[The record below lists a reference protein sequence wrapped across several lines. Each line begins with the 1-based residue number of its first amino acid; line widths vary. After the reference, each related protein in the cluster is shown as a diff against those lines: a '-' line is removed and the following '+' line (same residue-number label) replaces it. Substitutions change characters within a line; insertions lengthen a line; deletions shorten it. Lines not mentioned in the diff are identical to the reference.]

1 MGKGIEPA
9 RPSAYLRTM
18 KFETPLIPGTLIK
31 RYKRFLTD
39 VELTDG
45 SVVTAH
51 CANSGSM
58 LSVNE
63 PGAPVWLSPANNPKR
78 KLQYT
83 WELIQIGKSPNAA
96 MVGINTQHPNRIVFD
111 AIAAGQ
117 IAELTGYEA
126 QKREVKYG
134 KNSRIDVLLSG
145 GGKPDCYVEVKNT
158 TMRRNLSDGAPAE
171 FPDAVTA
178 RGAKHLDELADMVEQ
193 GHRAVMFYL
202 IQRDDA
208 DSFTVA
214 GDIDPTY
221 AERLHSAMKR
231 GVEVIAYHCRV
242 TPEEVEIAG
251 PAEIRV

>member
-1 MGKGIEPA
+1 
-9 RPSAYLRTM
+9 M
-18 KFETPLIPGTLIK
+18 KFESPLIPGKLIK

-39 VELTDG
+39 VELDDG
-45 SVVTAH
+45 TLVTAH

-58 LSVNE
+58 LSVND
-63 PGAPVWLSPANNPKR
+63 PGADVWLSPANNPKR

-83 WELIQIGKSPNAA
+83 WEIVKIGDA
-96 MVGINTQHPNRIVFD
+96 MVGINTQHPNHIVYE
-111 AIAAGQ
+111 AIEAGN
-117 IAELTGYEA
+117 IPELTGYDT

-134 KNSRIDVLLSG
+134 KNSRIDVLLTG

-158 TMRRNLSDGAPAE
+158 TMRRDRSKGAPAE

-178 RGAKHLDELADMVEQ
+178 RGAKHLEELGDMVEQ

-202 IQRDDA
+202 VQRDDA

-221 AERLHSAMKR
+221 AAGLKTAMQR
-231 GVEVIAYHCRV
+231 GVEVIAYGCRV
-242 TPEEVEIAG
+242 SPQDIEIDRPIKIELDATS
-251 PAEIRV
+251 

>member
-1 MGKGIEPA
+1 
-9 RPSAYLRTM
+9 M
-18 KFETPLIPGTLIK
+18 KFESPLIPGKLIK

-39 VELTDG
+39 VELADG
-45 SVVTAH
+45 TVVTAH

-63 PGAPVWLSPANNPKR
+63 PGADVWLSPANNPKR

-83 WELIQIGKSPNAA
+83 WELIKVSGA
-96 MVGINTQHPNRIVFD
+96 MVGINTQHPNRIVD
-111 AIAAGQ
+111 ETIAAGQ
-117 IAELTGYEA
+117 IAELTGYET

-134 KNSRIDVLLSG
+134 KNSRIDVLLSAE
-145 GGKPDCYVEVKNT
+145 GKPDCYVEVKNT
-158 TMRRNLSDGAPAE
+158 TMRRDLSPGAPAE

-178 RGAKHLDELADMVEQ
+178 RGAKHLVELGDMVDE

-208 DSFTVA
+208 DAFTVA
-214 GDIDPTY
+214 ADIDPTY
-221 AERLHSAMKR
+221 AKGLDEAMKR

-242 TPEEVEIAG
+242 SPQEIEIAG
-251 PAEIRV
+251 PAEVRL